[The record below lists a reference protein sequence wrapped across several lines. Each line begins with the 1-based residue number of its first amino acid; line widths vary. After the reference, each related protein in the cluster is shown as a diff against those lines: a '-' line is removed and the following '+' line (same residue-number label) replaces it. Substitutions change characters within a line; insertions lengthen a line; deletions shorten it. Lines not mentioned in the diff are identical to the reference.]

1 MPDYSQSTSTEV
13 DLFIR
18 RAVPDESFI
27 RMASEEEKR
36 RGSSLSVWTLIILS
50 LLKEH
55 RRLTI
60 SQLHEFLDWK
70 NAG

>member
-13 DLFIR
+13 NLFIR

-27 RMASEEEKR
+27 RMVSEEEKR
-36 RGSSLSVWTLIILS
+36 RGSSLSVWALIILS

-55 RRLTI
+55 RRRLCRSFT
-60 SQLHEFLDWK
+60 SFPDWK
-70 NAG
+70 NVG